1 MITMAEA
8 HAICAALVVMDLV
21 ARAWRIRWI
30 LAGVDAPISFGAAFT
45 LNAFGDAACAVT
57 PLRLGG
63 EPARLAGMLRAG
75 VPPAAAFVAISA
87 EVLAAWPVI
96 IAVALPLAWYFAP
109 EWWLTA
115 APRVAGAAERAWP
128 WVAALLV
135 LSMAAWGIAR
145 RASHPRALRPLRRV
159 QVYWRRLPP
168 GPLLA
173 SAPLTLVNVVAR
185 TGILMALALTLH
197 DPPPIAILAFGSFAL
212 LYAQLVLPTPSGAG
226 VVDFGF
232 LAGAA
237 GDLGGRGA
245 ELLLWWRF
253 YSSGVGLM
261 LGIALAVR
269 TYGWPAVR
277 RLVSGAGATS
287 RSA

>member
-1 MITMAEA
+1 MAQA
-8 HAICAALVVMDLV
+8 HAVCLALVALDLI
-21 ARAWRIRWI
+21 ARAWRIRWL

-45 LNAFGDAACAVT
+45 VNALGDAACAVT

-75 VPPAAAFVAISA
+75 VPAPAAFVAISA

-96 IAVALPLAWYFAP
+96 IAVALPMAWYFAP
-109 EWWLTA
+109 GWWVAA
-115 APRVAGAAERAWP
+115 APRLAGAVERGWP
-128 WVAALLV
+128 WVAALLG
-135 LSMAAWGIAR
+135 LSAIAWRVAR
-145 RASHPRALRPLRRV
+145 RIASRPRGLRPLRRIR
-159 QVYWRRLPP
+159 VYWRRLPL

-185 TGILMALALTLH
+185 TGILVALAVTLD
-197 DPPPIAILAFGSFAL
+197 DPPSLGTLAFGSFAL
-212 LYAQLVLPTPSGAG
+212 LYAQLVLPTPSGVG

-232 LAGAA
+232 LGGAA
-237 GDLGGRGA
+237 GELGGRAA

-253 YSSGVGLM
+253 YSSGIGLM
-261 LGIALAVR
+261 LGVALGAR
-269 TYGWPAVR
+269 AFGWPALR
-277 RLVSGAGATS
+277 RLVTGAAATS